1 MPYPLDVTAPRL
13 GAEAFADN
21 DAASQL
27 AQAAFLLL
35 LGQELRRSRE
45 RWAVP
50 RRAVPEEPLDE
61 DVIRFGIPR
70 IDAEGRRYRHRD
82 AFPGE
87 TLGSRSRA
95 RGAAELYE
103 RSRDLADQ
111 LRTSPRESTAA
122 ALLYVCVARPDPI
135 VRVAA
140 AAASIE
146 ITAEP
151 MRPIAVLAKG
161 TRDDDPLVRNLAAT
175 ALARIYPEHP
185 ALRRLSQRPRRKR
198 SKGDAHTSL
207 LVHGTFARTDTWWQ
221 PGGDFH
227 SYLLA
232 DVLHDL
238 YAGADRFDWS
248 GGYSDAARLLAASDL
263 QAWVGTHG
271 VTDPLIAGHSHGA
284 NVIFL
289 ATQLAVTMR
298 EAVLLSCP
306 VRWPQYVPD
315 FARVGK
321 CVSIRVHMDLVIL
334 ADGAGQRFDD
344 PRIQENV
351 LPLWF
356 HHSATHDPGIW
367 RKYDVQSML

>member
-21 DAASQL
+21 DAAAQL

-50 RRAVPEEPLDE
+50 RREAEERQDE
-61 DVIRFGIPR
+61 DIIKFGIPR
-70 IDAEGRRYRHRD
+70 IDAEGRRYRRRD
-82 AFPGE
+82 ALSKG
-87 TLGSRSRA
+87 LRSQSRA
-95 RGAAELYE
+95 RGAVELYE
-103 RSRDLADQ
+103 LSRDLAYQ

-122 ALLYVCVARPDPI
+122 ALLYVCVDRPDAV

-151 MRPIAVLAKG
+151 LRLIAILAKG
-161 TRDDDPLVRNLAAT
+161 TRDDDPLVRDLAAT
-175 ALARIYPEHP
+175 ALARIYPEHS
-185 ALRRLSQRPRRKR
+185 ALRRLSPRSRHKP
-198 SKGDAHTSL
+198 SAGDAHTSL
-207 LVHGTFARTDTWWQ
+207 LLHGTFARADTWWQ

-232 DVLHDL
+232 NVLPDL
-238 YAGADRFDWS
+238 YPGADRFDWS

-263 QAWVGTHG
+263 QAWIGDHSVA
-271 VTDPLIAGHSHGA
+271 DPLLMGHSHGA

-289 ATQLAVTMR
+289 STQLAVTMR

-315 FARVGK
+315 FSRVGK

-334 ADGAGQRFDD
+334 ADGGGQRFDD

-351 LPLWF
+351 LPVWF

-367 RKYDVQSML
+367 RSYDVQSML